1 MKFALRHH
9 DPPAHLRAF
18 AEALADTMESRGHR
32 RRSDPRDAGI
42 VLNVFPP
49 GEPAVHRR
57 RSRAVFV
64 VGITRAPG
72 GADDLLAAG
81 YPLLVRSLS
90 NLLLLREPG
99 RTPDRR
105 GPDDGALA
113 DGPGPAT
120 HCVTPERG
128 HYTVD
133 GGGRDGHLDRVYRH
147 VEPLATS
154 TLVIENRFERDLPAQ
169 LREGDAGTEAIARA
183 AARLDEWDLLPTPF
197 PLEDVL
203 PEEDRRH
210 LRKLFGVGGLSY
222 GNVSTRQ
229 EGDRFWM
236 SASGVD
242 KSRLREVGREILLV
256 KGYDPG
262 TNAMVVSV
270 PPDVEPRRV
279 SVDAVEHWMI
289 YREHPEVQ
297 AILHV
302 HAWMD
307 GVPSTDMN
315 YPCGTREL
323 GEEVARHL
331 RRAPDPSRAVVG
343 LRSHGLTIT
352 GRSLDGIFERIR
364 GRIRRQVPMG

>member
-1 MKFALRHH
+1 MEFAVRHQ
-9 DPPAHLRAF
+9 DGTPDLSAF
-18 AEALADTMESRGHR
+18 AEELAGTLESRGHR
-32 RRSDPRDAGI
+32 RRSDPDRAGM
-42 VLNVFPP
+42 VLNVFDPDD
-49 GEPAVHRR
+49 PAVHRR

-64 VGITRAPG
+64 VGVTRLPESG
-72 GADDLLAAG
+72 DGLLSAG

-90 NLLLLREPG
+90 NLLLLRDREPDQAVAG
-99 RTPDRR
+99 
-105 GPDDGALA
+105 GV
-113 DGPGPAT
+113 T
-120 HCVTPERG
+120 HCVTPEQG

-133 GGGRDGHLDRVYRH
+133 GDGEGGDHLDRVYRH

-154 TLVIENRFERDLPAQ
+154 TLVIENRFEADLPPE
-169 LREGDAGTEAIARA
+169 LRDGDAGTEAIARA

-197 PLEDVL
+197 PLEEVL
-203 PEEDRRH
+203 SPEDRRH
-210 LRKLFGVGGLSY
+210 LEKLFGIGGLSY

-256 KGYDPG
+256 KGYDPEA
-262 TNAMVVSV
+262 NAMVVSV

-289 YREHPEVQ
+289 YREHPDVEAV
-297 AILHV
+297 LHV

-307 GVPSTDMN
+307 GVPATEMN

-323 GEEVARHL
+323 GEEVARHV
-331 RRAPDPSRAVVG
+331 REAPDPSRAVVG
-343 LRSHGLTIT
+343 LRNHGLTIT